1 MTTSSP
7 NPESQPRDLNV
18 RDASEYTD
26 QRRPIIRAL
35 KVAGGALV
43 ALTLISLMAW
53 GATRDLPGIW
63 AVLLGVAIGG
73 GFVLATAVTVLVT
86 SESSPSTTMAVVL
99 GGRLVKMAVLILL
112 FVWLRNFNFYDLTAF
127 GVTTL
132 AALVVALAAEAWG
145 VITTRTSY
153 LS

>member
-73 GFVLATAVTVLVT
+73 GFVLATCLLYT
-86 SESSPSTTMAVVL
+86 SPSP
-99 GGRLVKMAVLILL
+99 R
-112 FVWLRNFNFYDLTAF
+112 D
-127 GVTTL
+127 
-132 AALVVALAAEAWG
+132 
-145 VITTRTSY
+145 
-153 LS
+153 